1 MVGLK
6 SSLDRLLMGFLVFL
20 AAAVSVFAGGIGNP
34 EPTMEPSV
42 TESLHKGLQAQRER
56 AGSPHLV
63 PCSALGKHAAGTAL
77 SLARSLAEDSVEPP
91 APRELAKEQV
101 QALSSAIDSYSCAL
115 SVGPSP
121 EGVVE
126 SLLRKPIASNP
137 RLTHVGV
144 SVCRVT
150 LSSQGA
156 VYVGVILGAEM
167 LPALEEEKIN
177 EGHRAFRAKCFLCG
191 ETGHSELSAARDS
204 GHSLWIQCPKCRRVY
219 DLYALSEKGSYHP
232 PTWFL
237 RGFLPPGKLE
247 DPLAVW
253 LRVMT
258 TCRYLSDREHFGRAD
273 VWQLAEDTYLRR
285 KGDCEDTSILL
296 ADWLAALGHD
306 TQVVLGRVRGG
317 RNHAWVVFR
326 DEEKHYILETAG
338 GPKHYRRI
346 PPRAEFLPSQTP
358 PAKRVA

>member
-1 MVGLK
+1 
-6 SSLDRLLMGFLVFL
+6 
-20 AAAVSVFAGGIGNP
+20 
-34 EPTMEPSV
+34 
-42 TESLHKGLQAQRER
+42 
-56 AGSPHLV
+56 
-63 PCSALGKHAAGTAL
+63 LGKNAEGAAL
-77 SLARSLAEDSVEPP
+77 SLARSLAGGSVKPP
-91 APRELAKEQV
+91 VPRELAKEQV
-101 QALSSAIDSYSCAL
+101 RALSSAIASYSCAY
-115 SVGPSP
+115 SFGPSS
-121 EGVVE
+121 EGLVE

-150 LSSQGA
+150 LSLREA
-156 VYVGVILGAEM
+156 AYVGVILGAEM

-177 EGHRAFRAKCFLCG
+177 EGHRAFHAKCFLCG
-191 ETGHSELSAARDS
+191 EMGHSELSAARDS

-296 ADWLAALGHD
+296 ADWLATLGYD
-306 TQVVLGRVRGG
+306 TQVVLGQLRGG

-326 DEEKHYILETAG
+326 EGGKHYILETAG

-346 PPRAEFLPSQTP
+346 PPQAEFLPDYD
-358 PAKRVA
+358 PAMKFNRKNLWARTRSGWTGDYLSPREWTMKP